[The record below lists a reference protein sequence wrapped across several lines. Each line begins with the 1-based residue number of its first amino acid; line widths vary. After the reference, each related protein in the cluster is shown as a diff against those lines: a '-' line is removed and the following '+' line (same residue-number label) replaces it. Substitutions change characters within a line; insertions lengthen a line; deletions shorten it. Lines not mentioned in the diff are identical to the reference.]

1 MLGAAKIL
9 ENMEIGH
16 NVMHGQWDWM
26 NDPEIHSSTWEWDT
40 AQPAEQWKH
49 SHNYVHHQFTNVLGH
64 DNDIG
69 YGILRMAREQKWS
82 PFNLGQPVYNALLAT
97 LFQWGVALH
106 DLDIEAIR
114 KREKDP
120 KVMKKQLAQIGR
132 KIRRQI
138 GKDYVFFPALTGPA
152 FLAHR
157 GANGLANLIRNLWS
171 YMIIF
176 CGHFPDGAL
185 HFTEEEIEDETR
197 AEWYLRQMLG
207 SANFTGSPLL
217 HIASGNLG
225 YQIEHHLFPDLPS
238 NRYAEISD
246 KVRPLCEKYGIPY
259 TTGPLYKQYGQALR
273 TITKLSLPNRFTK
286 PDRATARET
295 PEVPRGRAKRRR
307 APDPPYRDGCLD
319 LQGLRVI
326 DMPAGGMRRDPVRQH
341 GRPRAGQAQGDPVRA
356 QPDLRRVR
364 REPRAAGGLPR
375 QRGGGRPQ
383 RVPLP
388 AVHIVVRRG
397 WRRGLGRGVERVA
410 RPPSPP
416 TAWVLVTTSGFE
428 FVRPT
433 PGVGRPAPGVLA
445 ELGDRGPQA
454 AHVLSPA
461 CADCGHGNSRRRG
474 RRGR

>member
-1 MLGAAKIL
+1 MAISDVKESTHLSEEEVEQLGRELDAIRKDIEESRGDSDAAYINRLIKIQRGLAVAGRLTLLIGSQFKETRVPAVVAGTAFLALHKIL

-40 AQPAEQWKH
+40 TQPAEQWKH

-82 PFNLGQPVYNALLAT
+82 PFNLGQPVYNALLAS

-138 GKDYVFFPALTGPA
+138 GKDYVFFPLLTGPA
-152 FLAHR
+152 YKQTIM
-157 GANGLANLIRNLWS
+157 ANATANLARNLWS

-185 HFTEEEIEDETR
+185 HFTEEEVEDETR

-225 YQIEHHLFPDLPS
+225 FQIEHHLYPDLPS
-238 NRYAEISD
+238 NRYAQISERVRALCD
-246 KVRPLCEKYGIPY
+246 KYDLPY
-259 TTGPLYKQYGQALR
+259 TTGPLHRQYGQVLS
-273 TITKLSLPNRFTK
+273 TLMKLSLPNHMTANDEPAP
-286 PDRATARET
+286 PDRA
-295 PEVPRGRAKRRR
+295 
-307 APDPPYRDGCLD
+307 D
-319 LQGLRVI
+319 
-326 DMPAGGMRRDPVRQH
+326 
-341 GRPRAGQAQGDPVRA
+341 
-356 QPDLRRVR
+356 
-364 REPRAAGGLPR
+364 
-375 QRGGGRPQ
+375 
-383 RVPLP
+383 
-388 AVHIVVRRG
+388 
-397 WRRGLGRGVERVA
+397 
-410 RPPSPP
+410 
-416 TAWVLVTTSGFE
+416 TS
-428 FVRPT
+428 
-433 PGVGRPAPGVLA
+433 
-445 ELGDRGPQA
+445 DQ
-454 AHVLSPA
+454 
-461 CADCGHGNSRRRG
+461 
-474 RRGR
+474 